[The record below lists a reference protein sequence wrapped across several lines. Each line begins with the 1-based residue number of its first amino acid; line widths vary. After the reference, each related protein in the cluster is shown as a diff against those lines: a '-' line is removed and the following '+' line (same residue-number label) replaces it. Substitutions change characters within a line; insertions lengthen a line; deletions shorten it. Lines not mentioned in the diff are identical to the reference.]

1 MEVDFKELESRFND
15 GKKTSIEVETAEWYD
30 ID

>member
-1 MEVDFKELESRFND
+1 MGVDFKEIESRFND
-15 GKKTSIEVETAEWYD
+15 WANTSVEVETAEWYG